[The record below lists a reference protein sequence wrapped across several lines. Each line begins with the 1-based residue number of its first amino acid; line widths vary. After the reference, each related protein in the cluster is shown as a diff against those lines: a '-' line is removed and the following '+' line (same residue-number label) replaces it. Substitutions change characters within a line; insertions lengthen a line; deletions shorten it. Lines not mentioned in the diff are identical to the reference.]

1 MNTQIDFEQ
10 ARLNMIEQ
18 QIRTWEVLDQSVLDL
33 LYEVH
38 REDFVPENYRQ
49 LALADTN
56 IPLANGQVMMT
67 PKLEARLLQ
76 AVKLQDS
83 DRVLE
88 IGTGSAYL
96 TALLAKRV
104 KHVDSIDI
112 FSDFTREAN
121 SKLERYQL
129 DNVKLHSGDA
139 LSTRENQATYDVIV
153 VTGSVSSLTPSIQD
167 AKLDVKAGVKPATFI
182 EQLAVNGRLFV
193 IVGNSPAMEARLI
206 KRIDDKSWSTEVLFE
221 TDLPALIGAEES
233 APFQF

>member
-18 QIRTWEVLDQSVLDL
+18 QIRTWEVLDQDVLDL
-33 LYEVH
+33 IYQIH
-38 REDFVPENYRQ
+38 REDFVPINYQQ

-76 AVKLQDS
+76 AVALQKN

-96 TALLAKRV
+96 TALIAKRV
-104 KHVDSIDI
+104 QQLDSVDI
-112 FSDFTREAN
+112 FADFTKDALA
-121 SKLERYQL
+121 KLENYQIE
-129 DNVKLHSGDA
+129 NVQLHTADV
-139 LSTRENQATYDVIV
+139 LSNWKNQTSYDVII
-153 VTGSVSSLTPSIQD
+153 VTGSMAELEQSLQ
-167 AKLDVKAGVKPATFI
+167 G
-182 EQLAVNGRLFV
+182 QLTESGRLFV
-193 IVGNSPAMEARLI
+193 IVGKSPVMEARLI
-206 KRIDDKSWSTEVLFE
+206 TRVGEKEWSNEVLFE